1 MSIESSASYINAA
14 TTVINTKG
22 AWSELLASSA
32 LQSKAINVTIGF
44 PSAALECLTDIGTGA
59 GGAEVVVISDIPQAG
74 GTDWGINCPN
84 INIPLNI
91 AASTRIA
98 CRTQVDIAGA
108 QSVGVAILIISGS
121 TTATTTTYGAD
132 TTNSDGSPI
141 DCGAVVNTK
150 GAYTEITAST
160 SATHDMLSP
169 VITGGQNTS
178 PQYAIFFMDI
188 STGAGGAETVVI
200 PDIGFIS
207 NTASDVFNPV
217 NWALPLDITS
227 GTRIAARAK
236 CGTTDATDRV
246 FDLVII
252 ASSNSQFVA
261 GGTHSFVS

>member
-44 PSAALECLTDIGTGA
+44 PSAALECLTDIWTGA

-108 QSVGVAILIISGS
+108 QSVGVAILIISG
-121 TTATTTTYGAD
+121 
-132 TTNSDGSPI
+132 
-141 DCGAVVNTK
+141 
-150 GAYTEITAST
+150 

-252 ASSNSQFVA
+252 ESSNSQFVA
-261 GGTHSFVS
+261 GGTHSFVN